1 MRVGIICEG
10 STDFV
15 VLEALA
21 LNLLPADE
29 CVLLHP
35 DFDKLQSTGDPT
47 HAPGW
52 QGVRKFLHTSG
63 PALGLLVYDMLV
75 IQVDASIRK
84 LKELRLSMPEEED
97 AGPETLEALREHVE
111 SWAAG
116 ELPEGAVIV
125 LPREE
130 LEAWLL
136 AAHTNLKDVE
146 SIEDPA
152 GELASRG
159 FIKIKKG
166 KLDKDSKVYR
176 TLAVPLVKLARE
188 QKKVRKLPE
197 LERFVG
203 ELRARSRKA
212 RSSRR

>member
-21 LNLLPADE
+21 LDLLPADE

-35 DFDKLQSTGDPT
+35 DFDKLQSTGDPS

-52 QGVRKFLHTSG
+52 QGVRKFLQTSG

-84 LKELRLSMPEEED
+84 LKELKLPLPEEDD
-97 AGPETLEALREHVE
+97 AGPEALEALREHVE
-111 SWAAG
+111 SWATG
-116 ELPEGAVIV
+116 ELPESAVIV

-130 LEAWLL
+130 LEAWLV

-146 SIEDPA
+146 AIEDPV
-152 GELASRG
+152 GELTSRG
-159 FIKIKKG
+159 LIKMKKD
-166 KLDKDSKVYR
+166 KPDKDSKVYR
-176 TLAVPLVKLARE
+176 TLAVSLVKLARE
-188 QKKVRKLPE
+188 PKKVRNMPE

-203 ELRARSRKA
+203 ELRARSPKA

>member
-10 STDFV
+10 ATDFV

-21 LNLLPADE
+21 LELLPADE

-35 DFDKLQSTGDPT
+35 DFDKLQSTGDPA

-52 QGVRKFLHTSG
+52 QGVRKFLKTSG
-63 PALGLLVYDMLV
+63 PALGLPVYDMLV

-84 LKELRLSMPEEED
+84 LKELKLPLPEEED
-97 AGPETLEALREHVE
+97 AGPEALDPLREHVKG
-111 SWAAG
+111 WAAG
-116 ELPEGAVIV
+116 TLPDSAVIV

-130 LEAWLL
+130 LEAWLV

-146 SIEDPA
+146 AIVDPA
-152 GELASRG
+152 AELASRG
-159 FIKIKKG
+159 LIKMKKH
-166 KLDKDSKVYR
+166 KPDKDSTVYQ
-176 TLAVPLVKLARE
+176 TLAAPLVKLARDT
-188 QKKVRKLPE
+188 KKLRKLPE

-203 ELRARSRKA
+203 ELRSHSKA
-212 RSSRR
+212 RGARR